1 MIKSYM
7 INIIMFDRNFINLIE
22 IFQFVH
28 IHTANMKS
36 GNKRRESIIKQ
47 NIYKQNATITTNA
60 LFNTYKGD
68 TITEL
73 LNNPSNKSFITYYEN
88 WYINF

>member
-7 INIIMFDRNFINLIE
+7 IIIIMFDRKFIDLIE
-22 IFQFVH
+22 IFQYVH
-28 IHTANMKS
+28 IHTTNMKT

-47 NIYKQNATITTNA
+47 NTYKKNATITTNA

-73 LNNPSNKSFITYYEN
+73 LNNSSNKSFITYYEN

>member
-1 MIKSYM
+1 M
-7 INIIMFDRNFINLIE
+7 INIIMFDRKFIDLIE

-47 NIYKQNATITTNA
+47 NIYKQNATITTND

-73 LNNPSNKSFITYYEN
+73 MNNPSNKSFIRYYEN